1 MGSSFDFLAPILTP
15 AALRSVQADG
25 RPVITLF
32 LVIFGLS
39 IFGTVIWYVHFVT
52 SKMYPKKKD
61 PNAKPKILG
70 FISRSQ
76 SNQAALPL
84 QGKVAIV
91 TGASRGIGAGLALE
105 LARRGAKVALVYT
118 SPKSGNLVEEVASN
132 IKALGNGSDSTVIQ
146 ADLRHVDTP
155 SKIVGA
161 TREAFGDKIDILVNN
176 AGVLTAKAVTE
187 TTAEDYAAIFDVNVR
202 APLLLTGAVAPHL
215 RAPGRIINM
224 SSIGARKCFANFSL
238 YAGSKAAIEGITRS
252 LAQELGEAG
261 HTVNAVA
268 PGPVES
274 DMLSD
279 VPKEI
284 VEDQLKQTAVERRVG
299 TVDDVSRIVAWL
311 CGEDAKWV
319 SGQTI
324 SASGGFLML

>member
-1 MGSSFDFLAPILTP
+1 M
-15 AALRSVQADG
+15 
-25 RPVITLF
+25 
-32 LVIFGLS
+32 
-39 IFGTVIWYVHFVT
+39 
-52 SKMYPKKKD
+52 
-61 PNAKPKILG
+61 
-70 FISRSQ
+70 
-76 SNQAALPL
+76 
-84 QGKVAIV
+84 
-91 TGASRGIGAGLALE
+91 
-105 LARRGAKVALVYT
+105 ALVYT
-118 SPKSGNLVEEVASN
+118 SPKSGRLAEEVASK
-132 IKALGNGSDSTVIQ
+132 IKALGNGSDSTIIQ
-146 ADLRHVDTP
+146 ADLKQLDAP
-155 SKIVGA
+155 SKIVAA
-161 TREAFGDKIDILVNN
+161 TREAFGDQIDILVNN
-176 AGVLTAKAVTE
+176 AGVLMNKPVRE

-202 APLLLTGAVAPHL
+202 AALLLTGAVVPHL

-224 SSIGARKCFANFSL
+224 SSIGARTCFANLSL

-252 LAQELGEAG
+252 LAQELGGAG

-274 DMLSD
+274 DMLGD

-299 TVDDVSRIVAWL
+299 TVDDISRVVAWL